1 MKYKPYGVTAE
12 PEVKTKLL
20 NGMYIIVYYMSWI
33 VILQY
38 ERFADIILFFR
49 NEGPEWAYAVFV
61 TDGVSSVLTDQEIVD
76 LGRNAKDPR
85 SAAKSILDFAEE
97 MGSED
102 NGTVLVLPLAGWGKI
117 RGPDRTKR
125 LREYRR
131 EEMSTYKLFLVEF
144 TSSSSRLQSEARGI
158 DECRSVY
165 QNAFGRY
172 PNLMLLGVILDF
184 DVLLPSFLLFPWQLT
199 QISKV
204 FNDAWARIRN
214 VYLSLSATTC

>member
-1 MKYKPYGVTAE
+1 M
-12 PEVKTKLL
+12 
-20 NGMYIIVYYMSWI
+20 
-33 VILQY
+33 
-38 ERFADIILFFR
+38 
-49 NEGPEWAYAVFV
+49 
-61 TDGVSSVLTDQEIVD
+61 TDQEIVD

-165 QNAFGRY
+165 
-172 PNLMLLGVILDF
+172 
-184 DVLLPSFLLFPWQLT
+184 
-199 QISKV
+199 
-204 FNDAWARIRN
+204 
-214 VYLSLSATTC
+214 